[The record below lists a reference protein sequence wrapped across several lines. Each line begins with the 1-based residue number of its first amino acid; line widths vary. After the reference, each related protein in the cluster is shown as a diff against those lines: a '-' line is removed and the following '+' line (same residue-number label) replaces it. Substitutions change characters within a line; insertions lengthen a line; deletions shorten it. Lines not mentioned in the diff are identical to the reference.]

1 MFQNIQYVESM
12 REYVSI
18 HFENGKIITKIGI
31 GEIEKLLQGNFLRI
45 HRSYL
50 INVDK
55 LTAYNAEEIFIGK
68 TSLPIGTNY
77 KKLVGM
83 VLGKDHA
90 TQ

>member
-1 MFQNIQYVESM
+1 MFQNIQYGESM

-50 INVDK
+50 INVEK